1 MNEVKKRKRGEGR
14 IFQYKNPDG
23 SLKSPYWY
31 VKYYAGGKPHVENTK
46 STREKDAVKLLRT
59 RLGQADSGIAV
70 NPKVGKV
77 TMKEGLD
84 AVVADLKVNHPKSVE
99 HTERRI
105 KLHLTPYFG
114 EHRRMA
120 ANSMADVT
128 AYVAARLEAG
138 AEHAT
143 INREL
148 AILRRA
154 YRLAIDGNLLVGMPR
169 IKMLRE
175 NNVRRGFF
183 EREEFEKVRENLPE
197 ALRPLVTLAY
207 YTGWRKAELLSLEWR
222 QVDLAAGTVTLDT
235 SKNGEGR
242 TFVFDG
248 LTEVQ
253 TILQKQRKLP
263 VVTPFVFHRNGK
275 QISSIGKAWTTACK
289 AAKVPGRLLHDFR
302 RTAVRNMVR
311 RGIPERVAMAISGHK
326 TRSIFDRY
334 NIVSGHDL
342 REAAAKLN
350 EGLG

>member
-1 MNEVKKRKRGEGR
+1 MSETKRRKRGEGR

-46 STREKDAVKLLRT
+46 STREKDAVKLLRV
-59 RLGQADSGIAV
+59 RLGQADSGIV
-70 NPKVGKV
+70 VTPKVGRV

-84 AVVADLKVNHPKSVE
+84 GVVADLKVNHPKSVE

-105 KLHLTPYFG
+105 KLHLLPYFG

-120 ANSMADVT
+120 SVSMADVT
-128 AYVAARLEAG
+128 EYVAHRLAAE

-143 INREL
+143 VNREL

-154 YRLAIDGNLLVGMPR
+154 YRLAIEGNLLVTMPK

-175 NNVRRGFF
+175 DNVRRGFF
-183 EREEFEKVRENLPE
+183 ERAEFEKVREALPE
-197 ALRPLVTLAY
+197 ALRPIVTLAY
-207 YTGWRKAELLSLEWR
+207 YTGWRKEELLSLEWR
-222 QVDLAAGTVTLDT
+222 QVDLTAGTITLDT

-253 TILQKQRKLP
+253 TMLEAQRKLP
-263 VVTPFVFHRNGK
+263 FVTPFVFHRKGERVV
-275 QISSIGKAWTTACK
+275 SFGKAWQTACK
-289 AAKVPGRLLHDFR
+289 TAKVPGRLLHDFR

-311 RGIPERVAMAISGHK
+311 RGIPERVAMTISGHK
-326 TRSIFDRY
+326 TRSVFERY
-334 NIVSGHDL
+334 NIVSESDL
-342 REAAAKLN
+342 REAATKMNAAN
-350 EGLG
+350 G